1 MIKCD
6 LLYVN
11 MMFVVRTY
19 ISGRRIHCMHVV
31 FIMNRPICTAQI
43 LACQPAFIMKRQA
56 IDVL

>member
-11 MMFVVRTY
+11 MMFAVRTY
-19 ISGRRIHCMHVV
+19 ISGRRMHVV

-43 LACQPAFIMKRQA
+43 LACQPAFIMKRRA